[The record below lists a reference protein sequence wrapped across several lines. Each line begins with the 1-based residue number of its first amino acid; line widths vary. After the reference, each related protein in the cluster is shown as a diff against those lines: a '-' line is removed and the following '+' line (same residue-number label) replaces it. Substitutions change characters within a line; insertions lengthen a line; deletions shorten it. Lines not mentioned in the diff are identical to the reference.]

1 MKKLIAYLD
10 TSVIGGCFDEEFQ
23 EASLAL
29 MDLIRLGIYQGM
41 ISPVTAE
48 ELLDAPE
55 TVRNVLLEFDEDQII
70 RLKES
75 PEVLALAKAYMDAK
89 VVPVKFEDDASHIAY
104 ATVYGADVV
113 VSWNFRHIVN
123 YQRIHAFNAVNVREG
138 YPWMDIRTPE
148 ELIYGREEEFG
159 SDRKF

>member
-1 MKKLIAYLD
+1 MKKLIVYLD
-10 TSVIGGCFDEEFQ
+10 TSVIGGCFDEEFR

-29 MDLIRLGIYQGM
+29 MEHIRLGIFEGM
-41 ISPVTAE
+41 ISPVSAE
-48 ELLDAPE
+48 ELSGAPE
-55 TVRNVLLEFDEDQII
+55 HVRNILLEFGEDQII
-70 RLKES
+70 RLKET
-75 PEVLALAKAYMDAK
+75 PEVLALSDAYMAAK

-138 YPWMDIRTPE
+138 YAWMDIRTPM
-148 ELIYGREEEFG
+148 ELIYGRE
-159 SDRKF
+159 